1 MARPTERSTLSVLTR
16 ARLFELAATAGQE
29 LSRSLAK
36 AELVEAIA
44 ALPLGFDELLGAL
57 KRDELKE
64 MCRAHG
70 LDDGGREKAPLVARL
85 LAAMTDAPTPPP
97 PAQTVAP
104 ASRAPQAAPQL
115 PLDVAPSLAERTAPT
130 ARSVL
135 GSLTQER
142 LVEVGRLFGVP
153 IDLKTARPRILDL
166 LVTAARAT
174 LADVLGTLTRD
185 ELRAACRANDLDHV
199 ERAREVLVTRLL
211 QAAGETPVAATPSP
225 NTHGVPRVGDI
236 VRCRKRGYL
245 VEDVIPP
252 PARREA
258 TLVKLVCLD
267 DDAPGR
273 PLEVLWELELGAQV
287 IRPETG
293 ELGGLKSFDDP
304 RHFAAYFHAV
314 RWSGVTAADAS
325 LFQSPFRAGIK
336 LATYQ
341 LTPLLKA
348 LELPR
353 ANLFIADDVG
363 LGKTIEA
370 GLVLQELLL
379 RQRVE
384 YALVVCPPSVCLQW
398 QDEMSRRFG
407 LHFEVYDREF
417 VARRRRQRGFSV
429 NPWATHNRFIISY
442 PLLRRPEHLE
452 PLIQQL
458 DKRGRKKTLLIL
470 DEAHTVA
477 PSSPATHSRY
487 AVDSKITG
495 IIRDRV
501 APSFENRLFLSAT
514 PHNGHSN
521 SFSAL
526 LEILDPQRF
535 TRGVPVRG
543 VEQLRPVMVRRLKRD
558 IRALIDHE
566 AAKLPERQVIE
577 LAITRVD
584 NTWRCNDG
592 AATRQIG
599 TTPPLEL
606 ELSTLLQRY
615 TAALGPATKLQRL
628 VFINLQK
635 RLLSSIPAFA
645 RTLHRHAAA
654 FDGVFAPALVAA
666 AAQPSLNFVD
676 EDENQDPD
684 DDAQADAEDAEVE
697 AGTRQLAAP
706 ADQARTLLHELL
718 AKADA
723 GRGLPDARVLALV
736 AWIREHMCP
745 AVGFDPAPTNA
756 RRTWADRRILIF
768 TESIDTKRYLRQML
782 DTAFRATDGGD
793 ERILELHGAMP
804 EDKREDVQRAF
815 NGPFDEFPVRV
826 LLATDAAREGVN
838 LQGRCADLFHIDI
851 PWNPARM
858 EQRNGRIDRTGQ
870 DEPIVRCH
878 YFRYTDR
885 AEDLVLATLVR
896 KVETIER
903 ELGSLGAL
911 LHSRLADLLDTE
923 GINQN
928 TLQKLEAATQ
938 PGDRAQAV
946 QSELEQLRTADI
958 KLIKKEI
965 DRASKVL
972 GQSRGVLDF
981 TTDLLRD
988 TVDVALQRLGHGAL
1002 APAKAEDGI
1011 AAFTLPALPDTWAE
1025 TLDSLRPPRSRDESL
1040 WDWRRRPPQAVVFD
1054 PPSSMRSP
1062 RVHLHLH
1069 HPLVRRLLD
1078 GFLAHGF
1085 GAHDLQR
1092 VTVVRDRKAGQV
1104 RVLAFGRL
1112 SLFGRGAARLHDTLV
1127 PVVALWDAD
1136 TGPQL
1141 GAGDPIEDARALD
1154 RLEQLFGDPA
1164 SLRPIARAR
1173 QQDILRRTTSDFA
1186 TLWPSVRAEADARAH
1201 DVERKLRQRGQTE
1214 ADQLRKL
1221 LEDQRASI
1229 DRTLFAQLDLAGFR
1243 DDERD
1248 QVEQDREHMRRRLEA
1263 IRRELEQEP
1272 ADLQS
1277 LYDVR
1282 LRRIEPVG
1290 LVYLWPEAMA

>member
-1 MARPTERSTLSVLTR
+1 MARPTARTALGVLTR
-16 ARLFELAATAGQE
+16 ARLLELAVEIGLE
-29 LSRSLAK
+29 LPRSLAK
-36 AELVEAIA
+36 AELVDALAEA
-44 ALPLGFDELLGAL
+44 PVGFDELLGGL

-64 MCRAHG
+64 MSRAHG
-70 LDDGGREKAPLVARL
+70 LDDSGREKAPIIARL
-85 LAAMTDAPTPPP
+85 LAAMADAPTPAETVPVSPP
-97 PAQTVAP
+97 PT
-104 ASRAPQAAPQL
+104 RAPQPAPQL
-115 PLDVAPSLAERTAPT
+115 PLGVPPAPTATSTPT

-135 GSLTQER
+135 DSLPQER

-153 IDLKTARPRILDL
+153 IDLKTPRPRILDL
-166 LVTAARAT
+166 LVTATRT
-174 LADVLGTLTRD
+174 SLADVLGTLTRD
-185 ELRAACRANDLDHV
+185 ELRAACRLHALDHA
-199 ERAREVLVTRLL
+199 ERSRDVLVTRLL
-211 QAAGETPVAATPSP
+211 QAAGEAPTPAAPTPDIR
-225 NTHGVPRVGDI
+225 GIPRVGDI

-245 VEDVIPP
+245 VEEVIPP

-341 LTPLLKA
+341 LTPLMKA

-384 YALVVCPPSVCLQW
+384 YALVVAPPSVCLQW

-458 DKRGRKKTLLIL
+458 DKRGRRKTLLIL

-477 PSSPATHSRY
+477 PSSPANNSRY
-487 AVDSKITG
+487 SIDSKITG
-495 IIRDRV
+495 IVRDRV

-535 TRGVPVRG
+535 TRGVAVRG

-566 AAKLPERQVIE
+566 SAKLPVRQVVE
-577 LAITRVD
+577 LAITRQD
-584 NTWRCNDG
+584 DRWTLHDG
-592 AATRQIG
+592 ATTKPLG
-599 TTPPLEL
+599 TTPALEL

-615 TAALGPATKLQRL
+615 TAALGPATKIQRL

-635 RLLSSIPAFA
+635 RLLSSIPAFT
-645 RTLHRHAAA
+645 RTLRRHAAA
-654 FDGVFAPALVAA
+654 FEGTFAPAVTAA
-666 AAQPSLNFVD
+666 AAAASIEFPDD
-676 EDENQDPD
+676 EQDPD
-684 DDAQADAEDAEVE
+684 DDVQTEAEDAEVE
-697 AGTRQLAAP
+697 AGSRTFTPAEAAR
-706 ADQARTLLHELL
+706 DLLTQLL
-718 AKADA
+718 ARAET

-745 AVGFDPAPTNA
+745 AASFDAVPASA

-782 DTAFRATDGGD
+782 DAAFRATDRGD

-804 EDKREDVQRAF
+804 EDRREDVQRAF
-815 NGPFDEFPVRV
+815 NGPYEDFPVRV

-838 LQGRCADLFHIDI
+838 LQGRCADLFHFDI

-870 DEPIVRCH
+870 DEPTVRCH

-885 AEDLVLATLVR
+885 VEDLVLATIVR
-896 KVETIER
+896 KVGTIER

-911 LHSRLADLLDTE
+911 LQGRLADLLETE
-923 GINQN
+923 GINN
-928 TLQKLEAATQ
+928 STLQKLEIAAQT
-938 PGDRAQAV
+938 GDRAEAV
-946 QSELEQLRTADI
+946 QAELEQLRTADI
-958 KLIKKEI
+958 KIIKREI

-1002 APAKAEDGI
+1002 APTKAEDGI
-1011 AAFTLPALPDTWAE
+1011 PAFTLPALPETWAE
-1025 TLDSLRPPRSRDESL
+1025 TLDSLRPPRARDESL
-1040 WDWRRRPPQAVVFD
+1040 WDWRRRPPQPIVFD

-1085 GAHDLQR
+1085 SDHDLQR

-1112 SLFGRGAARLHDTLV
+1112 SLFGSGAARLHDTLV
-1127 PVVALWDAD
+1127 PVVALWDTE

-1164 SLRPIARAR
+1164 SLKPIAKSR
-1173 QQDILRRTTSDFA
+1173 QQDILRRTQTDFA
-1186 TLWPSVRAEADARAH
+1186 ALWPAVRAEADARAH
-1201 DVERKLRQRGQTE
+1201 DVERKLRARGQTE

-1221 LEDQRASI
+1221 LEDQRATI
-1229 DRTLFAQLDLAGFR
+1229 DRTLFVQLDLAGFR

-1248 QVEQDREHMRRRLEA
+1248 QIEQDRQHMRKRLDA
-1263 IRRELEQEP
+1263 IRGELEREP

>member
-1 MARPTERSTLSVLTR
+1 MARLTERTALSVLTR
-16 ARLFELAATAGQE
+16 VRLLALADAAGLELARATAKPD
-29 LSRSLAK
+29 LVATLADGP
-36 AELVEAIA
+36 I
-44 ALPLGFDELLGAL
+44 GFDELLPEL

-64 MCRAHG
+64 ICRAHG
-70 LDDGGREKAPLVARL
+70 LDDGGREKAPLIARI
-85 LAAMTDAPTPPP
+85 LAALDGGPAPAPAPSPTPPATP
-97 PAQTVAP
+97 
-104 ASRAPQAAPQL
+104 APQL
-115 PLDVAPSLAERTAPT
+115 PLADLGPPT
-130 ARSVL
+130 SIPTPRSVL
-135 GSLTQER
+135 ATLPHAR
-142 LVEVGRLFGVP
+142 LVDVARLFGVP
-153 IDLKTARPRILDL
+153 GDLKTPRARLLDL
-166 LVTAARAT
+166 LASVTRTT
-174 LADVLGTLTRD
+174 LGDVLAALTRD
-185 ELRAACRANDLDHV
+185 ELRTACGAHGLDHI
-199 ERAREVLVTRLL
+199 ERARDLLVQRLL
-211 QAAGETPVAATPSP
+211 HAAGQAPTTYETPQPPPTAL
-225 NTHGVPRVGDI
+225 PRVGDI
-236 VRCRKRGYL
+236 VRCRKRSYL
-245 VEDVIPP
+245 VEEVIPAP
-252 PARREA
+252 NHREA
-258 TLVKLVCLD
+258 TLIKLVCLD

-273 PLEVLWELELGAQV
+273 ALEVLWELELGAQV

-293 ELGGLKSFDDP
+293 ELGGLKAIDDP

-314 RWSGVTAADAS
+314 RWSGVSAADAS

-341 LTPLLKA
+341 LTPLMKA

-384 YALVVCPPSVCLQW
+384 YTLVVCPASVCLQW
-398 QDEMSRRFG
+398 RDEMSKRFG
-407 LHFEVYDREF
+407 LHFEIHDREF
-417 VARRRRQRGFSV
+417 IARRRRQRGFSV

-442 PLLRRPEHLE
+442 PLLRRPEYLESLIHHL
-452 PLIQQL
+452 
-458 DKRGRKKTLLIL
+458 DGRGRKKTLLIL

-477 PSSPATHSRY
+477 PSSPATNSRY
-487 AVDSKITG
+487 AVDSTITKVV
-495 IIRDRV
+495 RDRV

-543 VEQLRPVMVRRLKRD
+543 VDQLRPVMVRRLKRD
-558 IRALIDHE
+558 IRQLVDTE
-566 AAKLPERQVIE
+566 STRLPERQVLE
-577 LAITRVD
+577 LALTHAGDQWHCQQGTTIHRLGQ
-584 NTWRCNDG
+584 G
-592 AATRQIG
+592 AA
-599 TTPPLEL
+599 LEL
-606 ELSTLLQRY
+606 ELAELLQRY
-615 TAALGPATKLQRL
+615 TAALGPATKPQRL

-645 RTLHRHAAA
+645 RTLRRHAQA
-654 FDGVFAPALVAA
+654 FDHTIAPALAA
-666 AAQPSLNFVD
+666 IQPELDLTGDDAV
-676 EDENQDPD
+676 DPD
-684 DDAQADAEDAEVE
+684 DDAQAEAEDAAVE
-697 AGTRQLAAP
+697 SGTRQLPLP
-706 ADQARTLLHELL
+706 ADQARALLHELL
-718 AKADA
+718 ARAES

-745 AVGFDPAPTNA
+745 AAGFDPPSPTT
-756 RRTWADRRILIF
+756 RRTWADRRVLIF
-768 TESIDTKRYLRQML
+768 TESVDTKRYLRQML
-782 DTAFRATDGGD
+782 DSAFRATDRGD

-804 EDKREDVQRAF
+804 EDRREEVQRAF
-815 NGPFDEFPVRV
+815 NGPFAEYPVRV

-838 LQGRCADLFHIDI
+838 LQGRCADLFHFDI

-870 DEPIVRCH
+870 DEPVVRCH
-878 YFRYTDR
+878 YFRYEAR
-885 AEDLVLATLVR
+885 AEDVVLAALVR
-896 KVETIER
+896 KVGTIER

-911 LHSRLADLLDTE
+911 LNDRLTDLLDAE
-923 GINQN
+923 GITQT
-928 TLQKLEAATQ
+928 TLQKLEAATALD
-938 PGDRAQAV
+938 DRAQAV
-946 QSELEQLRTADI
+946 QSELEPLRTADL

-981 TTDLLRD
+981 TPELLRD
-988 TVDVALQRLGHGAL
+988 TVDVALERLGHGKL
-1002 APAKAEDGI
+1002 APATAEDGVP
-1011 AAFTLPALPDTWAE
+1011 AFTLPPLPETWAE
-1025 TLDSLRPPRSRDESL
+1025 PLDTLRPPRARDESL
-1040 WDWRRRPPQAVVFD
+1040 WDWRRRPPQPVVFD

-1085 GAHDLQR
+1085 GDHDLQR

-1127 PVVALWDAD
+1127 PVVALWDPD

-1141 GAGDPIEDARALD
+1141 GAGDPVEDARALD

-1164 SLRPIARAR
+1164 SLRPIARSR
-1173 QQDILRRTTSDFA
+1173 QQDILRRTTADFA
-1186 TLWPSVRAEADARAH
+1186 ALWPAVRAEADARAH
-1201 DVERKLRQRGQTE
+1201 DASQMLRQRGQTE
-1214 ADQLRKL
+1214 ADQLRKI
-1221 LEDQRASI
+1221 LEDQRHSI
-1229 DRTLFAQLDLAGFR
+1229 DRTLFVQLDLAGLR

-1248 QVEQDREHMRRRLEA
+1248 QVEQDRKHMRDRLGE
-1263 IRRELEQEP
+1263 IRRELEREP
-1272 ADLQS
+1272 AELQS